1 MKHRLTLPLAALLAS
16 ILAST
21 AAFAHAFLDHATPG
35 VGATINSAPG
45 ELQLS
50 FSQNIVPAFSGVTLK
65 TAGGAEI
72 PLGKAMLDA
81 GSANTLHVKLGKAL
95 PPGTYFVSWHVVSV
109 DTHPTS
115 GTYKFT
121 ITP

>member
-16 ILAST
+16 ILASP
-21 AAFAHAFLDHATPG
+21 ALAHAFLDHATPG
-35 VGATINSAPG
+35 VGATVNSSPG

-50 FSQNIVPAFSGVTLK
+50 FTQNLVPAFSGVTLK
-65 TAGGAEI
+65 AASGGEI
-72 PLGKAMLDA
+72 PVGKATLDA

-121 ITP
+121 IAP